1 MPLNNAYAPR
11 PEARLVGQSGF
22 TFIEVIASLALLGIL
37 TAIFGMGLVAAM
49 ESYYFSRT
57 NVATAQKGQLAM
69 HRLSRELAELTA
81 IHQVGSN
88 YIVYERI
95 ENNGG
100 GVPEARTMGI
110 YYDPEGGVR
119 LFSDLP
125 DTGPLSAGS
134 TGGDVLCDA
143 VAAFALAYYRG
154 SETWSFGQDIQ
165 LLSTI
170 GITLDLN
177 RADDATHSH
186 QFNTLVHLRN
196 TSNAGGASP

>member
-1 MPLNNAYAPR
+1 
-11 PEARLVGQSGF
+11 
-22 TFIEVIASLALLGIL
+22 VIASLALLGIL

-57 NVATAQKGQLAM
+57 NVVTAQKGQLAM

-81 IHQVGSN
+81 IHQVGPN

-95 ENNGG
+95 ESNGS
-100 GVPEARTMGI
+100 VPESRTMGI

-134 TGGDVLCDA
+134 VGGDILCDA
-143 VAAFALAYYRG
+143 VAAFTLAYYRG
-154 SETWSFGQDIQ
+154 AETWSFGQDIQ

-170 GITLDLN
+170 GITLGLN
-177 RADDATHSH
+177 RADDAAHPH
-186 QFNTLVHLRN
+186 RFNTLVHLRN